1 MRIFSKG
8 TLRTFWEDYPDAR
21 ASLEFW
27 YDTIDR
33 TSFTTPNEVIQFFN
47 SADTVGN
54 GRVVFNI
61 ARNKYRLV
69 VKFEYE
75 RQFVFVRFIGTHKEY
90 DQIVDIANLWF

>member
-8 TLRTFWEDYPDAR
+8 TLRTFWEEHPDAR
-21 ASLEFW
+21 ASLAFW
-27 YDTIDR
+27 YDTVDK
-33 TSFTTPNEVIQFFN
+33 TSFANPDEVIQFFN
-47 SADTVGN
+47 GADMVGN

-75 RQFVFVRFIGTHKEY
+75 RQFAFVRFIDTQRLFRFLFHGFSGT
-90 DQIVDIANLWF
+90 